1 MLYTVSPFHW
11 FLCLCRCLIC
21 TSLLI
26 ISVNCA
32 ITAVTSKERE
42 EMSRENSIEMDHKT
56 KMVRTVVVMMVVM
69 SIMMM
74 MMVVMSM
81 MMKLVMMMIMMT
93 RMKVVMIVILLW
105 SSDSHDDHDHH
116 DYHVFVACRHYY
128 LHPVESSSSWIIAHL
143 SSQLIAYPH
152 PHHHRLP
159 MRTFTLRLVSF
170 VKCLL

>member
-1 MLYTVSPFHW
+1 M
-11 FLCLCRCLIC
+11 CLCRCLIC

-74 MMVVMSM
+74 MMMIVMSM
-81 MMKLVMMMIMMT
+81 MMKLVMMMMMMT
-93 RMKVVMIVILLW
+93 RMKVVMIVILL
-105 SSDSHDDHDHH
+105 
-116 DYHVFVACRHYY
+116 
-128 LHPVESSSSWIIAHL
+128 
-143 SSQLIAYPH
+143 
-152 PHHHRLP
+152 
-159 MRTFTLRLVSF
+159 
-170 VKCLL
+170 

>member
-1 MLYTVSPFHW
+1 M
-11 FLCLCRCLIC
+11 CLCRCLIC

-32 ITAVTSKERE
+32 ITAVTSKERQ

-56 KMVRTVVVMMVVM
+56 KMVRTVMM
-69 SIMMM
+69 
-74 MMVVMSM
+74 M
-81 MMKLVMMMIMMT
+81 MMKLVMMMMMMT
-93 RMKVVMIVILLW
+93 RMKVVMIVILLS
-105 SSDSHDDHDHH
+105 SSDFHDDHDHH
-116 DYHVFVACRHYY
+116 DYLVYVACRHYC
-128 LHPVESSSSWIIAHL
+128 LHPVESSSSWIVAHL

-159 MRTFTLRLVSF
+159 VRIFTLPLVSF

>member
-1 MLYTVSPFHW
+1 M
-11 FLCLCRCLIC
+11 
-21 TSLLI
+21 
-26 ISVNCA
+26 
-32 ITAVTSKERE
+32 TSKERE

-74 MMVVMSM
+74 IVMSM
-81 MMKLVMMMIMMT
+81 MMKLVMMMMMT
-93 RMKVVMIVILLW
+93 RMKVVMIVILLS

-128 LHPVESSSSWIIAHL
+128 LLPVESSSSWIIAHL

>member
-1 MLYTVSPFHW
+1 VP
-11 FLCLCRCLIC
+11 CRCLIC

-56 KMVRTVVVMMVVM
+56 KMVRTVVVVMMVVM

-74 MMVVMSM
+74 IVMSM
-81 MMKLVMMMIMMT
+81 MMKLVMIMMMMT
-93 RMKVVMIVILLW
+93 RIKVVMIVILLS
-105 SSDSHDDHDHH
+105 SSDSHDDHA
-116 DYHVFVACRHYY
+116 YHVFVACRHYY